1 MKNLLTI
8 LATIFVLSSCSEDFL
23 NLVPESSITSGNFYK
38 TEDHFNQALVGSY
51 ASLRGAKGSIASW
64 VMGEMRSDNTHL
76 EFNITNRGPGYIERE
91 YADFFTDDVNSGL
104 VANKYNSCYIGIART
119 NEILDQVGESLLS
132 EDKKAQIE
140 GEASFL
146 RALLYFDLVRYFG
159 GVPLYLTSVKG
170 ADDAYLPRA
179 SVSEVNQAIISDLEK
194 AIALLDPV
202 SFPQNGRAN
211 EGAAR
216 MLLADVYL
224 TTKDYSK
231 AESELSKV
239 IQMGY
244 SLLDNYGDIFEL
256 SNKNSIE
263 SIFEIQFQQGNQ
275 GQNSDFL
282 YPFLPLS
289 ADVSMITGITS
300 QNLQGGGWNTP
311 TFEMLGSYE
320 DGDERLPASIG
331 VVEGTGQIGNL
342 FIDELKSPVNYTPTP
357 GKRTYLYVKKYQHA
371 HALERNTDD
380 NFPVYRYSEAL
391 LSMAEVLNEQGRS
404 GEALPYL
411 NQVRLR
417 AGLDPATET
426 NQQVLREIIAHE
438 TRVELAFENKR
449 WLDLVRTDQAIDVM
463 NANGVYLKE
472 FYAGESY
479 IPEMSY
485 RVTSERLLFPIP
497 LREIRIGDL
506 EQNPGY

>member
-1 MKNLLTI
+1 MKKLATI
-8 LATIFVLSSCSEDFL
+8 LAIIILSSCSDDFL

-38 TEDHFNQALVGSY
+38 TEDHFNQAMVGAY
-51 ASLRGAKGSIASW
+51 ASIRGAQGSIASW

-91 YADFFTDDVNSGL
+91 YTDFFTDDVNSGL

-119 NEILDQVGESLLS
+119 NEILDQIGESPLS
-132 EDKKAQIE
+132 QDKKDQIT
-140 GEASFL
+140 GEASFI

-159 GVPLYLTSVKG
+159 GVPLYLTAVKG
-170 ADDAYLPRA
+170 AGDAYLQRA
-179 SVSEVNQAIISDLEK
+179 AVNDVYQAIIQDLDK

-224 TTKDYSK
+224 TTKEFPK

-239 IQMGY
+239 LQMGY
-244 SLLDNYGDIFEL
+244 SLLNNYEDVFEL
-256 SNKNSIE
+256 SNKNSVE
-263 SIFEIQFQQGNQ
+263 SIFEIQYQQGNQ

-289 ADVSMITGITS
+289 ADVSLLTGINS

-311 TFEMLGSYE
+311 TFEMIAAYE
-320 DGDERLPASIG
+320 AGDKRLPASVGI
-331 VVEGTGQIGNL
+331 VEGTGQIGNL
-342 FIDELKSPVNYTPTP
+342 FIDELKSPVNYVPTP
-357 GKRTYLYVKKYQHA
+357 GKRTYPFIKKYQNP

-391 LSMAEVLNEQGRS
+391 LSMAEALNEQGRPAD
-404 GEALPYL
+404 ALQYL
-411 NQVRLR
+411 NQVRVR
-417 AGLDPATET
+417 AGLNPET
-426 NQQVLREIIAHE
+426 TTSQQALREIIASE

-463 NANGVYLKE
+463 NANGEYLKE

-485 RVTSERLLFPIP
+485 KVTAEKLLFPIP

-506 EQNPGY
+506 QQNPGY

>member
-1 MKNLLTI
+1 MKKLATI
-8 LATIFVLSSCSEDFL
+8 LAILIMSSCSEDFL
-23 NLVPESSITSGNFYK
+23 DLVPESSITTGNFYK
-38 TEDHFNQALVGSY
+38 TEDHFNQALAGAY
-51 ASLRGAKGSIASW
+51 ASMRASKGSVQEW
-64 VMGEMRSDNTHL
+64 VMAEMRSDNTHF
-76 EFNITNRGPGYIERE
+76 EFNITNRGTR
-91 YADFFTDDVNSGL
+91 YAEQEFTDFFMDDVNSSV
-104 VANKYNSCYIGIART
+104 VANRYNSSYIGIARI
-119 NEILDQVGESLLS
+119 NEILDQVSDSELS
-132 EDKKAQIE
+132 QDKIDQIY

-159 GVPLYLTSVKG
+159 AVPLYLTAVNG
-170 ADDAYLPRA
+170 AGDAYLPRA
-179 SVSEVNQAIISDLEK
+179 PVNEVYQAIINDLEN
-194 AIALLDPV
+194 AVNFLNPV

-224 TTKDYSK
+224 TTKEFPK

-239 IQMGY
+239 LQMGY
-244 SLLDNYGDIFEL
+244 SLLNNYEDVFEL
-256 SNKNSIE
+256 SNKNSVE
-263 SIFEIQFQQGNQ
+263 SIFEIQYQQGNQ

-289 ADVSMITGITS
+289 ADVSLLTGINS

-311 TFEMLGSYE
+311 TFEMIAAYE
-320 DGDERLPASIG
+320 AGDKRLPASVGI
-331 VVEGTGQIGNL
+331 VEGTGQIGNL
-342 FIDELKSPVNYTPTP
+342 FIDELKSPVNYVPTP
-357 GKRTYLYVKKYQHA
+357 GKRTYAFIKKYQNP

-391 LSMAEVLNEQGRS
+391 LSMAEALNEQGRPAD
-404 GEALPYL
+404 ALQYL
-411 NQVRLR
+411 NQVRVR
-417 AGLDPATET
+417 AGLNPET
-426 NQQVLREIIAHE
+426 TTSQQALREIIASE

-449 WLDLVRTDQAIDVM
+449 WFDLLRTDRAIAVM
-463 NANGVYLKE
+463 NANGEYLKE

-485 RVTSERLLFPIP
+485 KVTAEKLLFPIP

-506 EQNPGY
+506 QQNPGY

>member
-1 MKNLLTI
+1 MKKIAII
-8 LATIFVLSSCSEDFL
+8 LAILIISSCSEDFL

-38 TEDHFNQALVGSY
+38 TEDHFNQALVGAY
-51 ASLRGAKGSIASW
+51 ASIRGAKGSIAAW
-64 VMGEMRSDNTHL
+64 TMGEMRSDNTHL

-91 YADFFTDDVNSGL
+91 YTDFFMDDVNSGL
-104 VANKYNSCYIGIART
+104 VANKYNSDYVGIART
-119 NEILDQVGESLLS
+119 NEILDQVEEAPLS
-132 EDKKAQIE
+132 QEKIDQIY

-170 ADDAYLPRA
+170 AGDAYLPRA
-179 SVSEVNQAIISDLEK
+179 SVNEVYQAIIQDLEN
-194 AIALLDPV
+194 AISRMVPV
-202 SFPQNGRAN
+202 SFPQNGSAN

-224 TTKDYSK
+224 TIKDYPK

-244 SLLDNYGDIFEL
+244 SLLDNYGDVFEL
-256 SNKNSIE
+256 NNKNSTE
-263 SIFEIQFQQGNQ
+263 SIFEIQYQQGNQ

-282 YPFLPLS
+282 YPFIPLS
-289 ADVSMITGITS
+289 ADVSLITGISS

-311 TFEMLGSYE
+311 TFEMILAYE
-320 DGDERLPASIG
+320 AGDERLPASIG
-331 VVEGTGQIGNL
+331 IVEGTGQIGNM
-342 FIDELKSPVNYTPTP
+342 FIDELKSPVDYVPTP
-357 GKRTYLYVKKYQHA
+357 GKRTYPFIKKYQNP

-380 NFPVYRYSEAL
+380 NFPIYRFSEAL
-391 LSMAEVLNEQGRS
+391 LSMAEALNEQGRS
-404 GEALPYL
+404 ADALPFL
-411 NQVRLR
+411 NQVRER
-417 AGLDPATET
+417 ASLNPVTET
-426 NQQVLREIIAHE
+426 NQQMLREIIERE

-449 WLDLVRTDQAIDVM
+449 WFDLLRTDRAIEVM
-463 NANGVYLKE
+463 NANGEYLKE

-485 RVTSERLLFPIP
+485 NVTTERLLFPIP
-497 LREIRIGDL
+497 LREIRIGNL